1 MMLVGRGL
9 SEQVENLRDHSLED
23 LHLQTVGVKVW
34 ATEHGVRDVE
44 VARLSC
50 GGHGMCR
57 HPAILSFR
65 PTIDKHL
72 TPVSLA
78 GNMAAAGLGSIYA
91 QLSASRTYEGDNYV
105 LSQQIGN
112 AINKHWKRQVSPPP
126 LPPKG
131 NYTVLTSPT

>member
-9 SEQVENLRDHSLED
+9 SDQVENLRQHNLED

-50 GGHGMCR
+50 GGHGICF
-57 HPAILSFR
+57 PSSSSKQTSNVF
-65 PTIDKHL
+65 
-72 TPVSLA
+72 V

-112 AINKHWKRQVSPPP
+112 AINKHWK
-126 LPPKG
+126 K
-131 NYTVLTSPT
+131 